1 MRPSPTAD
9 GRRPPAAG
17 GAGRGAPRRLG
28 RVSLTTS
35 LTAARLLGC
44 GAAAARRRAA
54 RMRGQMYALCQAA
67 PCSVLLRPAPS
78 CAVLR
83 RSALQRAAACRGRG
97 RALHA
102 CIGRAARRLE
112 VVGGG
117 ASPARRRPA
126 GGRAHR
132 FLVENDGAEC
142 PRLRPSACPLPAC
155 ALPPP
160 SSGLITYYPSASPL
174 LSAGRPVGR
183 SGRPVSRVKHT
194 RRVGRLCGS
203 SRSPRPGF
211 NRCGGTRW
219 NTVAKISG
227 VTNGKSLVITLGAL
241 RMRWRHNPTTPCR
254 ASANGGPSM
263 WGPHYTYPCRP
274 VPKRSPLENQESG
287 ADRAGTLAA
296 AVDRRRSGT
305 GEP

>member
-1 MRPSPTAD
+1 MSSPPPL
-9 GRRPPAAG
+9 RLSSPCLCSPPAI
-17 GAGRGAPRRLG
+17 
-28 RVSLTTS
+28 V
-35 LTAARLLGC
+35 
-44 GAAAARRRAA
+44 
-54 RMRGQMYALCQAA
+54 
-67 PCSVLLRPAPS
+67 RPYY
-78 CAVLR
+78 
-83 RSALQRAAACRGRG
+83 
-97 RALHA
+97 
-102 CIGRAARRLE
+102 
-112 VVGGG
+112 
-117 ASPARRRPA
+117 
-126 GGRAHR
+126 
-132 FLVENDGAEC
+132 
-142 PRLRPSACPLPAC
+142 
-155 ALPPP
+155 
-160 SSGLITYYPSASPL
+160 TYYPSASPL

-219 NTVAKISG
+219 NTVAEISG
-227 VTNGKSLVITLGAL
+227 VTNGKSLVIALGAL

-254 ASANGGPSM
+254 ASANGGPNM

-305 GEP
+305 GEPQPREHRPGGAVGKSCFFMNPGGGLWGPRPLGLSAAFRRGINCAPRSVGKAAVTLGATPAAASRTLTLDGHVEARWDA